1 MNLLI
6 VPVPIFSKDIAVE
19 AYMFRYQDGNEILE
33 PSRPKS
39 RFDSIMNSSP
49 LEMLRTVPLSVFTM
63 GKPIF
68 VPINNYMLLSDLHR
82 QNSHPPEQ
90 VVFLLD
96 GDVNTGDEYIEKMN
110 HLIGLGY
117 RFALRKINKV
127 EPYAKI
133 LPLCSYIFFDHRIID
148 EREQQILR
156 LLTARDFKHLKA
168 VYTHIMNKE
177 MFEIVSKHA
186 PGWYEGRFYRVP
198 LTKGAVNVSP
208 LDVNLI
214 NLSNEV
220 RSADFE
226 FSKVAGIISKDTALS
241 IALLKLVNS
250 AYFGSRRKV
259 ASIGQAVALLGQNE
273 IRKWITT
280 AVARLLG
287 ADKPSEVTRLSL
299 LRARFAETLAP
310 FFKLEAESESLFL
323 MGLFSVID
331 AVLDIPMSEALKI
344 VQVSDDIQAALV
356 DKQGKYFPVYDFIL
370 QYESANWN
378 VISRVLV
385 LNGIPTSAIY
395 DCYIK
400 SLIWYRDIL
409 TDS

>member
-1 MNLLI
+1 MDLLI
-6 VPVPIFSKDIAVE
+6 VPVPIFSKDMAVE
-19 AYMFRYQDGNEILE
+19 AYIFRYQDGNEILE
-33 PSRPKS
+33 PGRSLS
-39 RFDSIMNSSP
+39 RFDSAMNSPP
-49 LEMLRTVPLSVFTM
+49 LEMLKSVSLEILTL

-68 VPINNYMLLSDLHR
+68 VPIDNYMLLSDLSR
-82 QNSHPPEQ
+82 QCTQPPEQ

-96 GDVNTGDEYIEKMN
+96 DTVNTGDEYIESIKR
-110 HLIGLGY
+110 LKALKF
-117 RFALRKINKV
+117 RFAIRRLPRID
-127 EPYAKI
+127 PYMDI
-133 LPLCSYIFFDHRIID
+133 LPLCDFIFFDHRNID
-148 EREQQILR
+148 ERDQQILR
-156 LLTARDFKHLKA
+156 LLAARDFKHLKA
-168 VYTHIMNKE
+168 VYTHIMTKE

-198 LTKGAVNVSP
+198 LTKGAVSVSP

-214 NLSNEV
+214 HLSNEV
-220 RSADFE
+220 RSPDFE
-226 FSKVAGIISKDTALS
+226 FTKVAGIISKDTALS

-259 ASIGQAVALLGQNE
+259 ASISQAVALLGQNE

-287 ADKPSEVTRLSL
+287 ADKPGEVTRLSL

-310 FFKLEAESESLFL
+310 LFKLEAEAESLFL

-344 VQVSDDIQAALV
+344 VQVSDDIQSALV
-356 DKQGKYFPVYDFIL
+356 DKKGKYFPVYEFIL
-370 QYESANWN
+370 QYEAANWN

-385 LNGIPTSAIY
+385 VNGIRTSAIY
-395 DCYIK
+395 DCYIN
-400 SLIWYRDIL
+400 SLTWYRDIL
-409 TDS
+409 TDA